1 MQIYWSILTVL
12 HFVLTYRTWYKH
24 IGHFQLLHISCWL
37 TERDIN
43 ILVIFS
49 CFTFRVDLPNV
60 IKTYWSFS
68 AASHFVLTYRTWYK
82 HIGHFQLLHISFW
95 LTKRDT
101 NILVIF
107 SCFTFRSD
115 LPNDKPSWHYLL
127 LCISFWLTE
136 RDANMCVTISCFTF
150 RSDFS
155 NLMQTYWA

>member
-1 MQIYWSILTVL
+1 MQIYWSILTVS
-12 HFVLTYRTWYKH
+12 HFVLTYRKWYKH
-24 IGHFQLLHISCWL
+24 IGHFELLHISC
-37 TERDIN
+37 
-43 ILVIFS
+43 
-49 CFTFRVDLPNV
+49 
-60 IKTYWSFS
+60 
-68 AASHFVLTYRTWYK
+68 
-82 HIGHFQLLHISFW
+82 W

-115 LPNDKPSWHYLL
+115 LPNVIQTYWSFSAASHFVLTYRMTSLVDIICCFAFRSDLPNDKPSWRYLL

>member
-1 MQIYWSILTVL
+1 MS
-12 HFVLTYRTWYKH
+12 
-24 IGHFQLLHISCWL
+24 L
-37 TERDIN
+37 TEGDAN
-43 ILVIFS
+43 ILVNFS
-49 CFTFRVDLPNV
+49 CFAFCSNIPNV
-60 IKTYWSFS
+60 IQTYWSFS

-127 LCISFWLTE
+127 LYISFWLFE
-136 RDANMCVTISCFTF
+136 PDANILSIISCFAF
-150 RSDFS
+150 RSDLP
-155 NLMQTYWA
+155 NVIQTYWSCLATTHFVRPSHGFGQHWFLS